1 MAQYAAEA
9 PPFGFNGL
17 GELVY
22 RRTYSRMKPDGKTRE
37 QWFETVE
44 RVVNGAFSMQ
54 KEWLIKNQLEWDAEA
69 MQQTAQEMYRR
80 IFAMKFLP
88 PGRGLWAMGSAL
100 TEERCVCVFFG
111 LGTGLFVCECV
122 CVSYIFQIAPTLHFD
137 RFPPLHPPN
146 QPTIQPNPTTQN
158 RRLYAALN
166 NCGFVSTAD
175 MANEPSAPFAFLMD
189 ASMLGVGVGFDTRV
203 RL

>member
-1 MAQYAAEA
+1 MWIGPVMDCCRILILPVLIVELPPPLPPSSHTLLSKQFVQQYAAEQ

-22 RRTYSRMKPDGKTRE
+22 RRTYSRMKPDGRTRE

-54 KEWLIKNQLEWDAEA
+54 KEWLLRNQLEWDAEA

-100 TEERCVCVFFG
+100 TEERCVLRV
-111 LGTGLFVCECV
+111 
-122 CVSYIFQIAPTLHFD
+122 
-137 RFPPLHPPN
+137 
-146 QPTIQPNPTTQN
+146 
-158 RRLYAALN
+158 
-166 NCGFVSTAD
+166 
-175 MANEPSAPFAFLMD
+175 
-189 ASMLGVGVGFDTRV
+189 RV
-203 RL
+203 RLWGTVHVLWRSIRSSIHPTAASLS